1 MPRKS
6 PVLKVV
12 QPATVGPPTPPSHLG
27 EPGRKLWVSLVS
39 EYRIEDAGGLA
50 LLATAAEAT
59 DRIWRCREAIDRDGE
74 LIQTRYG
81 PKMHPLL
88 PAERDARAALTRA
101 LYRLNLDVEPL
112 KSLGGQPKY

>member
-6 PVLKVV
+6 PTLKIVPPAIV
-12 QPATVGPPTPPSHLG
+12 GQPIPPSHLG
-27 EPGRKLWVSLVS
+27 EPGRKLWASIVA
-39 EYRIEDAGGLA
+39 EYRIDDAGGLA
-50 LLATAAEAT
+50 LLGTAAEAC
-59 DRIWRCREAIDRDGE
+59 DRIWRCRETIDRDGE

-101 LYRLNLDVEPL
+101 LYRLNLDLEPL